1 MIDDRMAVQ
10 ERTERVAVFRA
21 RVAVLFER
29 LPMLCGF
36 HVTGDLSVVEIAV
49 HGWPGWAPPGDLN
62 GVLCALLEDLLEDCG
77 EDTVDLL
84 RGTTFARAVH

>member
-1 MIDDRMAVQ
+1 VVVQ
-10 ERTERVAVFRA
+10 ERSERVAMFRA

-36 HVTGDLSVVEIAV
+36 HVTGDLGVVEVAV
-49 HGWPGWAPPGDLN
+49 HDWPGSTLPGDFH
-62 GVLCALLEDLLEDCG
+62 GVLCALLEDLIEDCA
-77 EDTVDLL
+77 EDAVDLL